1 MKYCVLCFCFVL
13 VIGVHDL
20 VAQNLV
26 SKQFGV
32 QKVSSNI
39 IYGISSNYLGTAD
52 TLKLDIYKPAGNSS
66 INRPLLVLNH
76 GGAWVGGDKS
86 EASIVAMAKEFAQR
100 GYVVAS
106 VNYRLGTH
114 KANWALTP
122 FQKDVNAGFHA
133 VYIADSAEIFRAN
146 YRAMQDLKGAIRFL
160 KARHSLDST
169 CSEAVFIGGESAGGF
184 NALNVAFLDLNS
196 EKPAT
201 CDSISD
207 VPMPQSNLLD
217 NYPGGKVTAVQLKRP
232 NLGSVEG
239 TLNLNAYDASVK
251 GVINLFGAF
260 LSEAVSNNWVQGTDT
275 PIVYMT
281 HQSCDGIVPCKA
293 AVILSPMSINCNLGY
308 TPFHTKYP
316 IAYGSCALKTYF
328 TSGTLKIKQL
338 KTEIF
343 ACDDII
349 FPLTDCI
356 RFAQNGSYHY
366 TINIPQ
372 RCDSIARFIAGT
384 ALKNVQICNNSAS
397 IKKLNKSQILISPN
411 PNAGSFQ
418 ITGIDAQQIQKISIT
433 DALGKSIPF
442 EMNNT
447 GNLKLIN
454 PINQLIFVSITIN
467 NQTQVSRVM
476 IVN

>member
-169 CSEAVFIGGESAGGF
+169 CSEAVFIGAPKKKS
-184 NALNVAFLDLNS
+184 
-196 EKPAT
+196 
-201 CDSISD
+201 
-207 VPMPQSNLLD
+207 LL
-217 NYPGGKVTAVQLKRP
+217 KEFR
-232 NLGSVEG
+232 
-239 TLNLNAYDASVK
+239 
-251 GVINLFGAF
+251 
-260 LSEAVSNNWVQGTDT
+260 
-275 PIVYMT
+275 
-281 HQSCDGIVPCKA
+281 
-293 AVILSPMSINCNLGY
+293 
-308 TPFHTKYP
+308 HT
-316 IAYGSCALKTYF
+316 
-328 TSGTLKIKQL
+328 
-338 KTEIF
+338 
-343 ACDDII
+343 
-349 FPLTDCI
+349 
-356 RFAQNGSYHY
+356 
-366 TINIPQ
+366 
-372 RCDSIARFIAGT
+372 
-384 ALKNVQICNNSAS
+384 
-397 IKKLNKSQILISPN
+397 
-411 PNAGSFQ
+411 
-418 ITGIDAQQIQKISIT
+418 
-433 DALGKSIPF
+433 
-442 EMNNT
+442 
-447 GNLKLIN
+447 
-454 PINQLIFVSITIN
+454 
-467 NQTQVSRVM
+467 
-476 IVN
+476 